1 MKGNSRREK
10 KGDRLE
16 LLANVGRVSLAE
28 TGYSFTKSMGIPG
41 CGISDKWIRLYNHMI
56 NVRQSSVLVVIDRNR
71 GNTIFLRPSQ
81 LGRLRI
87 SGRNHDCFLVDRWG
101 VFKLQKIVNTDVSRK
116 AIQG

>member
-1 MKGNSRREK
+1 MKGNSRDK
-10 KGDRLE
+10 MKGDRLE
-16 LLANVGRVSLAE
+16 LLANVRRVSF
-28 TGYSFTKSMGIPG
+28 GKSMGIPG
-41 CGISDKWIRLYNHMI
+41 CGMSDKWVRMYNHMI

-71 GNTIFLRPSQ
+71 GNTLFLRPSQ

-116 AIQG
+116 AIKG

>member
-1 MKGNSRREK
+1 MKGKSRREK
-10 KGDRLE
+10 KGDHLE
-16 LLANVGRVSLAE
+16 LLANVGRVS
-28 TGYSFTKSMGIPG
+28 FVKSLGIPG
-41 CGISDKWIRLYNHMI
+41 CGMSDKWIRLYNHMI

-101 VFKLQKIVNTDVSRK
+101 VFKLQKIVNTDVSRN
-116 AIQG
+116 AI

>member
-16 LLANVGRVSLAE
+16 LLANVGRVSFA
-28 TGYSFTKSMGIPG
+28 KSMGIPG
-41 CGISDKWIRLYNHMI
+41 CGMSDKWVRMYNHMI